1 MEQSLHLMNP
11 WWEGKEFETGLAR
24 NKYLKELIEL
34 QDKKEIIFLTGLR
47 RIGKTTI
54 LKQIIKD
61 LIQKVDSRRILYLTL
76 DFISFKGKTIHELVQ
91 EFRKIHEHKVSEKIF
106 LFLDEITQIPEFEK
120 ELKNLYDLENVKIY
134 ASSSSAS
141 LMKSKNSFL
150 VGRSRIIEILPL
162 DFEEFLAF
170 KNIKVSEQ
178 DKHLMDKN
186 FEDYLRIGGL
196 PEYVLTE
203 DISYVKNTIEQIMYK
218 DIIAFH
224 DIKDK
229 DSVEK
234 LFLLFCERVGKRLTY
249 AKVARILS
257 ISVDT
262 VRRYT
267 DYFKEVFLFFTIE
280 KHAKSLNERIFSP
293 KKLYIADIG
302 IRNVFVG
309 FKDKGALFENVVF
322 LKIKD
327 KNPHYFYENEKEID
341 FIVGETALEVK
352 YKEQIEKKEIDF
364 FEKSDFKKK
373 ILIQSFEDLKKL
385 EGNWEKKKTFK

>member
-1 MEQSLHLMNP
+1 MEQSLYLMNP
-11 WWEGKEFETGLAR
+11 WWESKEFETGIER
-24 NKYLKELIEL
+24 SKYLKELITN
-34 QDKKEIIFLTGLR
+34 QDKKEIVFLTGLR

-54 LKQIIKD
+54 LKQIIKH
-61 LIQKVDSRRILYLTL
+61 LIQKVDSKRILYLTL

-91 EFRKIHEHKVSEKIF
+91 EFRKIHEHKISEKIF
-106 LFLDEITQIPEFEK
+106 LFLDEVTQISEFEK

-162 DFEEFLAF
+162 DFEEFMAF
-170 KNIKVSEQ
+170 KNIKTSKQ
-178 DKHLMDKN
+178 DKHLIDKY

-203 DISYVKNTIEQIMYK
+203 DISHIKNTVEQIMYK
-218 DIIAFH
+218 DIIALH

-229 DSVEK
+229 ESVEK

-249 AKVARILS
+249 TKIARILS

-267 DYFKEVFLFFTIE
+267 DYFRDVFLFFTIE
-280 KHAKSLNERIFSP
+280 KHAKSLNERIIAP
-293 KKLYIADIG
+293 KKIYIADIG

-309 FKDKGALFENVVF
+309 FKDKGALFENLVF

-327 KNPHYFYENEKEID
+327 KNPQYFYENEKEID
-341 FIVGETALEVK
+341 FIVDKTAIEVK
-352 YKEQIEKKEIDF
+352 YKNQIEEKELDF
-364 FEKSDFKKK
+364 FEKSDFKRK
-373 ILIQSFEDLKKL
+373 ILIQGFEDLEKL
-385 EGNWEKKKTFK
+385 DKL